1 MSAPSRHAPAVSRP
15 ARQFPGLFAVA
26 RIAARQAVVSRTE
39 VLGRMAFYGV
49 LLLVFSQLW
58 RVVPFG
64 TSDPRAP
71 VWYIAVTEWVLLSI
85 PMIHLELERDF
96 SSGDV
101 AYFLPQPVSYVSLKL
116 AEGMGQYV
124 VRLALI
130 GAFGLPAAY
139 LFSGGLP
146 ADARALPFAIPLALL
161 AGALGVVVQTT
172 IGVLAI
178 WLTEVSPVYWIWQK
192 CCFFL
197 GGLILPLDVYPAWVR
212 AATRWTPFSAILY
225 GPGRTALG
233 HAPEAL
239 LESAASLVLWTL
251 IALAVLK
258 IVVTRGLRVLDVNG
272 G

>member
-1 MSAPSRHAPAVSRP
+1 MSASAYVAV
-15 ARQFPGLFAVA
+15 G
-26 RIAARQAVVSRTE
+26 RIAARQALVSRTE
-39 VLGRMAFYGV
+39 VLGRLAFYGV

-85 PMIHLELERDF
+85 PYVHLDLERDF

-101 AYFLPQPVSYVSLKL
+101 AYFLPQPISYVSLKV

-124 VRLALI
+124 VRLAII
-130 GAFGLPAAY
+130 GAFGLPAVW
-139 LFSGGLP
+139 LFAGGLP
-146 ADARALPFAIPLALL
+146 ADARGLPFAIPLALL
-161 AGALGVVVQTT
+161 AGVLGVVVQTT
-172 IGVLAI
+172 IGVLSI

-197 GGLILPLDVYPAWVR
+197 GGLILPLDVYPAWLQ
-212 AATRWTPFSAILY
+212 AATRWTPFSALLY

-233 HAPEAL
+233 YAPMAL
-239 LESAASLVLWTL
+239 IESAVSLVAWTL
-251 IALAVLK
+251 IACVVLK
-258 IVVTRGLRVLDVNG
+258 VVVARGLRVLDVNG

>member
-1 MSAPSRHAPAVSRP
+1 MNASSRRL
-15 ARQFPGLFAVA
+15 PGLLAVG
-26 RIAARQAVVSRTE
+26 RIAARQALVSRTE

-85 PMIHLELERDF
+85 PMVHLELERDF
-96 SSGDV
+96 STGDV

-116 AEGMGQYV
+116 AEAMGQYV
-124 VRLALI
+124 VRLAII
-130 GAFGLPAAY
+130 GAFGLPAAF
-139 LFSGGLP
+139 LATGGLP
-146 ADARALPFAIPLALL
+146 ADARGLPFAVPLALL

-172 IGVLAI
+172 IGVLSI
-178 WLTEVSPVYWIWQK
+178 WLTDVSPVYWIWQK
-192 CCFFL
+192 SCFFL
-197 GGLILPLDVYPAWVR
+197 GGLVLPLDVYPAWLR
-212 AATRWTPFSAILY
+212 EASRWTPFSALLY

-233 HAPEAL
+233 FHPAAL
-239 LESAASLVLWTL
+239 VESAASLVVWTL
-251 IALAVLK
+251 TALVVLRL
-258 IVVTRGLRVLDVNG
+258 VVARGLRVLDVNG